1 MDTPQPQP
9 QRSAYHRHDWFV
21 AAVTFAAA
29 VIVNLVI
36 YAYGQGQQEHRIAT
50 LEKQAQQFREEWKE
64 ARTRIEAA
72 LKEKR

>member
-1 MDTPQPQP
+1 VDTPQPQP

-50 LEKQAQQFREEWKE
+50 LEKQMADMREDWKS
-64 ARTRIEAA
+64 ARDRIERAI
-72 LKEKR
+72 KEKP